1 MLVAAVFYTKVTS
14 PAVKSGRGATVA
26 GRGLAPRRTDVFG
39 AVAPGDI
46 GDRPAFHAAMAPT
59 WVFRCG
65 VHGTRGAEGAAEGRR
80 VGRICNPSGV
90 TANLGV
96 GW

>member
-1 MLVAAVFYTKVTS
+1 MCQSRRCFYTKVTS
-14 PAVKSGRGATVA
+14 LTVKSGRGATVA

-46 GDRPAFHAAMAPT
+46 GDRPAFHAAIGGSRPL
-59 WVFRCG
+59 CG

-90 TANLGV
+90 TANLGA